1 MKFTLAW
8 LKEHLETDATL
19 HEITEGMTRIGLEV
33 EEVINPAEVYAPFKV
48 AYVKEAKPHPDADK
62 LSVCTVETDEGEL
75 EVVCGAPNA
84 KTGMYGVFA
93 PVGSQPPNVDF
104 VLKKA
109 KIRGV
114 ESNGM
119 LCSEREMGLSDEHE
133 GIIELEG
140 EPKVGTPFA
149 EIAGLDDPVID
160 FEVTPNRPDWNGVDG
175 IARDLAASGLGT
187 LKTPEPKVIPGAFE
201 SPQDVDLRF
210 PEEGTQEACSRFVGR
225 YIRGIKNGPSPAW
238 MQARL
243 KAIGLRPINALVDI
257 TNFVTHD
264 RARPLHVYDA
274 DKLNGVIHARLGEK
288 GEKFLALDGDEYE
301 VTAEDCVIADDNGVL
316 GFGGIM
322 GGETTGCTEETQNVF
337 IECAYFDPIR
347 TARSGRSSTITSD
360 ARYRFERGVDPRF
373 VRPGMEL
380 ATQMV
385 LDLCGGEASEV
396 VDRGRDVWDDK
407 TVAFR
412 PARVE
417 ALTGMALGEDEMR
430 AILTGLGFET
440 DTSSQPWSIAVPSWR
455 PDIEGEADIVE
466 EVAHIHGFEHL
477 PATPL
482 PRRDVVARPV
492 LTLTQSRHRWARR
505 AAATRGYYEAVT
517 YSFTHQ
523 PWAEAF
529 GGGADVLQLANPIS
543 SELAAMRPSV
553 LPNLLS
559 AVQRNVDR
567 GVGEVALFELG
578 PQYRGA
584 EPDEQDMVLAGVH
597 RGSAARSWIRTSGTG
612 TSGAQDVFS
621 MKADALA
628 ILAEVGA
635 PVASLQA
642 TPDAPTWY
650 HPGRSGTL
658 RMGPKMILAHFGEL
672 HPGVLKLMDVKGPVF
687 AFESFI
693 DAVPAPRK
701 KGKTRAV
708 YTVSDFQAVE
718 RDFAFVVDTGV
729 TAESLMRAARG
740 ADKVLIDDVSVFDI
754 FEDPSIGEGKKSVA
768 LSVTLQP
775 TRGTLTDKEID
786 TVAGK
791 VIAAVKKSSG
801 GELRG

>member
-1 MKFTLAW
+1 MKFTLSW
-8 LKEHLETDATL
+8 LKEHLETDASL
-19 HEITEGMTRIGLEV
+19 EEVVDGMIRIGLEV

-62 LSVCTVETDEGEL
+62 LRVCQVETDAGVL

-84 KTGMYGVFA
+84 KTGMYGIFA

-119 LCSEREMGLSDEHE
+119 LCSEREMGISEEHD
-133 GIIELEG
+133 GIIELAG
-140 EPKVGTPFA
+140 EPKIGTPFA

-160 FEVTPNRPDWNGVDG
+160 FEVTPNRPDWNSVAG
-175 IARDLAASGLGT
+175 IARDLAAAGMGT
-187 LKTPEPKVIPGAFE
+187 LKTLVPKVIPGAFQ

-210 PEEGTQEACSRFVGR
+210 PETGTEGACSRFAGR
-225 YIRGIKNGPSPAW
+225 YVRGIKNGPSPQW
-238 MQARL
+238 LQTRL

-257 TNFVTHD
+257 TNYVSYD

-274 DKLNGVIHARLGEK
+274 DKLKGVIHARLGEQ
-288 GEKFLALDGDEYE
+288 GEKFLALDGNEYE
-301 VTAEDCVIADDNGVL
+301 VTAEDCVIADDTGVL
-316 GFGGIM
+316 GLGGIM
-322 GGETTGCTEETQNVF
+322 GGEDTGCTEATVNVF

-347 TARSGRSSTITSD
+347 TARTGRSSTITSD

-373 VRPGMEL
+373 VLPGMEL

-385 LDLCGGEASEV
+385 MDLCGGEPSEI
-396 VDRGRDVWDDK
+396 VDRGRDIWEDK
-407 TVAFR
+407 VVSFR
-412 PARVE
+412 PTRVLE
-417 ALTGMALGEDEMR
+417 LTGMELGEDEM
-430 AILTGLGFET
+430 AGILTALGFDVKT
-440 DTSSQPWSIAVPSWR
+440 GGKSWSVSVPSWR

-466 EVAHIHGFEHL
+466 EVSHIHGFEHL

-482 PRRDVVARPV
+482 PRLDVVAKPV
-492 LTLTQSRHRWARR
+492 LTLRQSRHRWARR
-505 AAATRGYYEAVT
+505 EAASRGFYEAVT

-529 GGGADVLQLANPIS
+529 GGGAETLKLANPIS

-553 LPNLLS
+553 LPNLVA

-567 GVGEVALFELG
+567 GVGEIALFELG

-584 EPDEQDMVLAGVH
+584 EPDEQDMVLAGL
-597 RGSAARSWIRTSGTG
+597 RRSGGTRSWTG
-612 TSGAQDVFS
+612 AMKAPDVFAV
-621 MKADALA
+621 KADALA

-642 TPDAPTWY
+642 TPDAPAWY

-658 RMGPKMILAHFGEL
+658 RMGPKMVLAHFGEL

-687 AFESFI
+687 AFETYL
-693 DAVPAPRK
+693 DVVPAPRK
-701 KGKTRAV
+701 KGKTRGV
-708 YTVSDFQAVE
+708 YNVSDYQAVE

-729 TAESLMRAARG
+729 TAESMMRAARG
-740 ADKVLIDDVSVFDI
+740 ADKALIEDVNVFDV
-754 FEDPSIGEGKKSVA
+754 FEGPSIGEGKKSVA
-768 LSVTLQP
+768 LSITLQP
-775 TRGTLTDKEID
+775 TEGTLTDKQIEA
-786 TVAGK
+786 VAAK
-791 VIAAVKKSSG
+791 VVAAVRKSSG

>member
-8 LKEHLETDATL
+8 LKEHLETDASL
-19 HEITEGMTRIGLEV
+19 EVIVEGMIRIGLEV

-48 AYVKEAKPHPDADK
+48 AFVKEAKPHPDADK
-62 LSVCTVETDEGEL
+62 LSVCTVVTDEGEL

-84 KTGMYGVFA
+84 KTGMYGIFA

-114 ESNGM
+114 TSNGM

-133 GIIELEG
+133 GIIELAG
-140 EPKVGTPFA
+140 EPGVGTPFA
-149 EIAGLDDPVID
+149 QIAGLDDPVID
-160 FEVTPNRPDWNGVDG
+160 FEVTPNRPDWNGVAG

-187 LKTPEPKVIPGAFE
+187 LKTPEPKTIPGTFE

-210 PEEGTQEACSRFVGR
+210 PETGTQDACSRFVGR
-225 YIRGIKNGPSPAW
+225 YVRGIKNGPSPQW
-238 MQARL
+238 LQARL

-257 TNFVTHD
+257 TNYVSYD

-274 DKLNGVIHARLGEK
+274 DKLKGVIHARLGAE
-288 GEKFLALDGDEYE
+288 GEKFLALDGEEYQ
-301 VTAEDCVIADDNGVL
+301 VTPEDCVIADDSGVL

-322 GGETTGCTEETQNVF
+322 GGEETGCTGETTAVF

-347 TARSGRSSTITSD
+347 TARTGRSTAITSD

-396 VDRGRDVWDDK
+396 VDRGRDIWQDK
-407 TVAFR
+407 SVAFR

-417 ALTGMALGEDEMR
+417 GLTGMGFGEDEMVR
-430 AILTGLGFET
+430 ILTGLGFEP
-440 DTSSQPWSIAVPSWR
+440 DTSSVPWTVAVPSWR
-455 PDIEGEADIVE
+455 PDIEGEADLVE
-466 EVAHIHGFEHL
+466 EISHIHGFEHL

-482 PRRDVVARPV
+482 PRLDVVAKPV
-492 LTLTQSRHRWARR
+492 LTLRQSRHRWARR
-505 AAATRGYYEAVT
+505 AAATRGLYEAVT

-529 GGGADVLQLANPIS
+529 GGGAETLRLANPIS
-543 SELAAMRPSV
+543 SELAAMRPSI

-567 GVGEVALFELG
+567 GVGEIALFELG

-584 EPDEQDMVLAGVH
+584 EPDEQDMVLTGVR
-597 RGSAARSWIRTSGTG
+597 RGARARSWTG
-612 TSGAQDVFS
+612 SASTPDVFTV
-621 MKADALA
+621 KADALA
-628 ILAEVGA
+628 VLAEVGA
-635 PVASLQA
+635 PVASLQVTA
-642 TPDAPTWY
+642 DAPSWY

-658 RMGPKMILAHFGEL
+658 RMGPKMVLAHFGEL
-672 HPGVLKLMDVKGPVF
+672 HPGVLNLMDVKGPVL
-687 AFESFI
+687 AFEIFP
-693 DAVPAPRK
+693 DVVPAPRK

-718 RDFAFVVDTGV
+718 RDFAFVVDASV

-740 ADKVLIDDVSVFDI
+740 ADKVLIEDVSVFDV
-754 FEDPSIGEGKKSVA
+754 FEGPSIGEGKKSVA

-775 TRGTLTDKEID
+775 TGGTLTDKEIEA
-786 TVAGK
+786 VANK
-791 VIAAVKKSSG
+791 VIAAVRKSSG